1 MSKSQPEARVPRPIE
16 TEAGLIEFVPAYA
29 YFAPPEEAWQRLQD
43 LHHRALGAKGPFQTE
58 VANELSPADAFS
70 AFSHT
75 TIAVNAQL
83 AASGPEAR
91 NALLHSLGEFA
102 TSHGSLDGL
111 EGVLLNAGWSAREQP
126 GALGYTAKVLTDVGL
141 PERLGGGAQ
150 TTFLFDGQGQ
160 LGLYDKDGLA
170 GALAQGRSPEG
181 HAGGKVPVEAGDLAA
196 LYEPH
201 HGLAPRSDP
210 TGLGAAGPDGGDGD
224 PDWTPEHGGEGS
236 GLEHEGGADKTPK
249 GSSKPAEKR
258 QELPQGTKSGKDLTP
273 EQRKFLD
280 KEQRTKDTWDG
291 AGKGLLVGGI
301 VCALLASRL
310 GPQIGALCVAASAA
324 IGARAGQLEGEK
336 KRQEERRLFPDGR
349 PDQESGE
356 TSAEAAHEPYALSL
370 GAETGCPA
378 HPDEGGWPHP
388 WLETFMPTGPGIES
402 LLSLED
408 DGRVALDNLP
418 SFDGEGQVTDP
429 GFLTEAFFE
438 ELVAIPADPDTPV
451 TPGLEPIADPLVDL
465 IGPDGDPRLDQ
476 PAHVPELFEPV
487 ATDLEVLEELRH
499 EYPHH

>member
-1 MSKSQPEARVPRPIE
+1 MSKSQPKARVPRPIE

-43 LHHRALGAKGPFQTE
+43 LHHRALDAKGPFQTE

-160 LGLYDKDGLA
+160 LGLYDKEGLA
-170 GALAQGRSPEG
+170 GALGQGRSPEG

-201 HGLAPRSDP
+201 HGLAPGSDP

-236 GLEHEGGADKTPK
+236 GLEHEGGADKKPK
-249 GSSKPAEKR
+249 GSTRPAEKK
-258 QELPQGTKSGKDLTP
+258 PTKKPPEETGGGASKKASTP
-273 EQRKFLD
+273 EQRDSPVGKMVTYGVAGAVLGVAACYYISTFKLASPLLGGVCVAGVPAFA
-280 KEQRTKDTWDG
+280 G
-291 AGKGLLVGGI
+291 AGAAVGKHKHESGTLPSI
-301 VCALLASRL
+301 
-310 GPQIGALCVAASAA
+310 
-324 IGARAGQLEGEK
+324 
-336 KRQEERRLFPDGR
+336 R
-349 PDQESGE
+349 PDTDS
-356 TSAEAAHEPYALSL
+356 SDEAPYALSL

-388 WLETFMPTGPGIES
+388 WVETFMPTGPGLES
-402 LLSLED
+402 LISVD
-408 DGRVALDNLP
+408 DEGWVALDSLP
-418 SFDGEGQVTDP
+418 SFDGDGQVLEP
-429 GFLTEAFFE
+429 GFLTGEFFE
-438 ELVAIPADPDTPV
+438 DLAAIPADPDTPV
-451 TPGLEPIADPLVDL
+451 TPGLEPIADQLVDL
-465 IGPDGDPRLDQ
+465 IGPGGDPRLDQ
-476 PAHVPELFEPV
+476 PAHLPEVFEPV
-487 ATDLEVLEELRH
+487 APYLEVLEELRH